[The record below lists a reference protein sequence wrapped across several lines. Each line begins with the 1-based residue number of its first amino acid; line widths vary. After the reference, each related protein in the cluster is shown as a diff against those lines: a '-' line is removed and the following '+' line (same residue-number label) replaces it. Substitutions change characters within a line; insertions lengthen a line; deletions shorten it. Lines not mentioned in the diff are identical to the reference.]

1 MSFGAFLMPTV
12 TKEELPRD
20 WDVIIIGGGPGGL
33 TAAIYLGRYGLKT
46 LVIEK
51 GAPGGKVSI
60 NPIVENYPGFNSI
73 AGDELSKRFHEQAA
87 ASGAKILFPEEVI
100 KLDLR
105 GDWKK
110 AYTKSGKEFSARA
123 LIIATGAEDKR
134 LEVPG
139 EEKLYGRGVS
149 YCAVCDG
156 PLYKGKR
163 VVVVGGGDT
172 AAVSTLYLAKLAG
185 EITLVHRRDKLRA
198 ERALVDR
205 VMKLPNVKFRWN
217 SIITEILGNER
228 VEGVKIKGLESGGE
242 DFLEADA
249 VFIFIGV
256 IPQSHIAKEAGV
268 KTDERG
274 FILVDY
280 WQRTNCYA
288 VYAVGDVTG
297 EPMQIAKAVG
307 DGTKAATDIH
317 DRMFGGAYGEP
328 KASWHPTPCVPG
340 D

>member
-1 MSFGAFLMPTV
+1 MSFGAFLMPTG

-20 WDVIIIGGGPGGL
+20 WDVIIVGGGPGGL

-46 LVIEK
+46 LVIERE
-51 GAPGGKVSI
+51 APGGKVSI
-60 NPIVENYPGFNSI
+60 NPIVENYPGFTSI
-73 AGDELSKRFHEQAA
+73 MGEELSKRFHEHAI
-87 ASGAKILFPEEVI
+87 ASGVKILFPEEVI

-110 AYTKSGKEFSARA
+110 VYTKSGREFSARA
-123 LIIATGAEDKR
+123 LIISTGAEDRR
-134 LEVPG
+134 LKVPG
-139 EEKLYGRGVS
+139 ERELYGKGVS

-156 PLYKGKR
+156 PLYRGKR
-163 VVVVGGGDT
+163 MVVVGGGNT
-172 AAVSTLYLAKLAG
+172 AAVSTLYLAKLAS
-185 EITLVHRRDKLRA
+185 EIVLVHRRDKLRA
-198 ERALVDR
+198 ERALVDQ
-205 VMKLPNVKFRWN
+205 VMKLPNVRFRWN
-217 SIITEILGNER
+217 SVVTEIVGKER
-228 VEGVKIKGLESGGE
+228 VEGVKIKEISTGREE
-242 DFLEADA
+242 FIEADA

-256 IPQSHIAKEAGV
+256 IPQSHLAREAGV
-268 KTDERG
+268 KTDEKG

-307 DGTKAATDIH
+307 DGVKAATDIH
-317 DRMFGGAYGEP
+317 DRIFGGAYGEP
-328 KASWHPTPCVPG
+328 KASWHPTPCVPE